1 MRRKRSSLP
10 AVDEPKLDVSSLV
23 DVSFLLLLFFL
34 VTATIMKKEKELT
47 MKLPAS
53 DGPAL
58 PPPPIVRVTVGDEGK
73 VTWGQKEG
81 IEVMSDSASD
91 HELPRLAQRI
101 QIIQS
106 ISGQKTTYQ
115 LKVSDVVS
123 HQRFTDVLNC
133 FAKNGVDRIQVIDDS
148 SL

>member
-1 MRRKRSSLP
+1 
-10 AVDEPKLDVSSLV
+10 
-23 DVSFLLLLFFL
+23 
-34 VTATIMKKEKELT
+34 

-58 PPPPIVRVTVGDEGK
+58 PPPLIVRVTVGNDGK
-73 VTWGQKEG
+73 VTWGQKKEG
-81 IEVMSDSASD
+81 VEVMLDSASD

-106 ISGQKTTYQ
+106 ISGQKTPYQ
-115 LKVSDVVS
+115 LKVSDVVL